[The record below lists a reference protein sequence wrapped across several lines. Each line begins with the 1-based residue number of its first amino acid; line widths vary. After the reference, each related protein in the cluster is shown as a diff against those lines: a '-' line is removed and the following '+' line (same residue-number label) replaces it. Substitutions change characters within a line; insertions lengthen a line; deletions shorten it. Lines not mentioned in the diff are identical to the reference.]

1 MSIRIVLWVSGILT
15 LIAVGIPESVGLGL
29 FLLAVPGFILAL
41 APTVFLYTAT
51 FAIVRRYAP
60 AFAAVRRFLP
70 ITHPR
75 ALNLIA
81 AVITLGLGVLAALP
95 MALAGR
101 WALSRAATGDV
112 VPHNRVVIGG
122 DVLLRNDDLPVE
134 YVPGKRQIQCNAL
147 CAALLDTPGVGT
159 VTMAHGGDSTSY
171 RLLPKGEAGSNA
183 MAPMRPQEI
192 LQYLPE
198 KPVSDDARMAQEK
211 AIIARWDLRLASE
224 VTLSMVPSPARHDL
238 TITMTFTTSRGRDRV
253 SVTQVDVRDRE
264 GRVLLRRQRVTAAT
278 VFVPLLLEP
287 SNLPYKASWGLA
299 RSEVATGHGDIRP
312 ITVLFQET
320 TLARPSERG
329 EAVASMRDRLAAA
342 LLQPGAPADLAL
354 ATPWLATIDWV
365 HPTDGDIE
373 LLGKL
378 LADVRVI
385 DLPRLFEGVHV
396 NTFRRAAELRG
407 AIVARLVNPATSP
420 QLRNR
425 LDHLLRLLPPGTFAV
440 LTPDESAVLHDQPLR
455 LNAPGLVR
463 RLADQGKACVP
474 ELVRILQEDVRAE
487 PSAKRR
493 DMLAA
498 VRQALIRL
506 GPDAAGALP
515 AVIELFDQPSTPLAS
530 DQDDMDR
537 WRVAMVRIGRPI
549 EQVPLPPAFTV
560 EQIAQGRSDIM
571 QTVKRIPYR
580 HDAEL

>member
-1 MSIRIVLWVSGILT
+1 
-15 LIAVGIPESVGLGL
+15 
-29 FLLAVPGFILAL
+29 
-41 APTVFLYTAT
+41 
-51 FAIVRRYAP
+51 
-60 AFAAVRRFLP
+60 
-70 ITHPR
+70 
-75 ALNLIA
+75 
-81 AVITLGLGVLAALP
+81 
-95 MALAGR
+95 
-101 WALSRAATGDV
+101 
-112 VPHNRVVIGG
+112 
-122 DVLLRNDDLPVE
+122 
-134 YVPGKRQIQCNAL
+134 
-147 CAALLDTPGVGT
+147 LDTPGVGT
-159 VTMAHGGDSTSY
+159 VTIAHVDDSTSY
-171 RLLPKGEAGSNA
+171 RLLPKGEAGSNT
-183 MAPMRPQEI
+183 MAPMRPEEI

-238 TITMTFTTSRGRDRV
+238 TITMTFTTSQGRHPV

-278 VFVPLLLEP
+278 VLVPLLLEP

-299 RSEVATGHGDIRP
+299 RSELATGHGDFRP

-320 TLARPSERG
+320 TLRG
-329 EAVASMRDRLAAA
+329 DVVAGMRDRLAAA
-342 LLQPGAPADLAL
+342 LMQPGAPADLAL
-354 ATPWLATIDWV
+354 VTPWLATIDWV

-385 DLPRLFEGVHV
+385 DPPRLFEGVHV

-463 RLADQGKACVP
+463 RLADQGKACEP

-498 VRQALIRL
+498 VRQVLIRL

-515 AVIELFDQPSTPLAS
+515 AIIELFDQPSTPLA
-530 DQDDMDR
+530 DNPDEMDR

-549 EQVPLPPAFTV
+549 EQVPFPPTFTV

-580 HDAEL
+580 PDAEL